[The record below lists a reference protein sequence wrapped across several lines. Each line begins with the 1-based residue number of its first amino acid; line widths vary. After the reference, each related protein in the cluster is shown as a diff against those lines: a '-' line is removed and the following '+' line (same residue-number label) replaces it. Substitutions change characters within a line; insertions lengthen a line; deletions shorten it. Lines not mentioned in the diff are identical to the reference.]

1 MNLIVRGGRILDPSQ
16 GIDRVAD
23 LIIVDGVVEAI
34 APTEHAANAPESSH
48 AGVPECEIVD
58 ASGLLVTPGLVDIH
72 VHLREPGFEY
82 KEDIESGT
90 RAAAAG
96 GFTSVCCMPNTDP
109 AIDSPAVVRQIIERA
124 EDVGFARVFPIAS
137 LTRAMAGDR
146 LADIADLKAAGACAI
161 SDDAFPVQSSETMR
175 RGMEYCAQFGLTLMT
190 HNEDQSLTVGGAMN
204 EGVVATTLGVP
215 GIPRVSEDIGAAR
228 NILLSRLTGCRLH
241 LLHISTGTTAQLL
254 RWAKEVGAPVT
265 GETGPHYLTLTDE
278 ACEGFN
284 TNAKMNPP
292 LRTAEDRAALRAAL
306 ADGTIDVIATDH
318 APHAGYE
325 KEREFDKAPF
335 GILGLE
341 TAFGLI
347 YTHLVGSGALSLSD
361 AIRCMTHAPAE
372 ALRLPVGTLK
382 PGARADVAIFDLNA
396 RWTVDPASFRSKS
409 RNTPFAGWELQGKP
423 VMTILGGRVVHV

>member
-1 MNLIVRGGRILDPSQ
+1 VKLIVRGGRVLDPST
-16 GIDRVAD
+16 GLDRVSD
-23 LIIVDGVVEAI
+23 LILDDGVVVGISPVAE
-34 APTEHAANAPESSH
+34 T
-48 AGVPECEIVD
+48 GRDGMDGMDVVD

-90 RAAAAG
+90 LAAAAG

-109 AIDSPAVVRQIIERA
+109 AIDTPAVVRQIIERA
-124 EDVGFARVFPIAS
+124 EAAGSARVFPIAS

-146 LADIADLKAAGACAI
+146 LSEIAELKAAGACAI
-161 SDDAFPVQSSETMR
+161 SDDAFPVQNSETMR
-175 RGMEYCAQFGLTLMT
+175 RGMEYCAQFGLTVMT

-204 EGVVATTLGVP
+204 EGFVATMMGVP

-254 RWAKEVGAPVT
+254 RWAKEAGAPVT
-265 GETGPHYLTLTDE
+265 GETAPHYLTLTDE
-278 ACEGFN
+278 ACQGFN
-284 TNAKMNPP
+284 ANAKMNPP
-292 LRTAEDRAALRAAL
+292 LRTAKDRAALKAAL
-306 ADGTIDVIATDH
+306 RDGTIDAIATDH
-318 APHAGYE
+318 APHARHE

-347 YTHLVGSGALSLSD
+347 YTHLVATGDLALGD
-361 AIRCMTHAPAE
+361 AIRCMTSAPAR
-372 ALRLPVGTLK
+372 ALGLPVGTLQ
-382 PGARADVAIFDLNA
+382 PGAPADVALFDLNA
-396 RWTVDPASFRSKS
+396 RWTVDPAAFRSKS

-423 VMTILGGRVVHV
+423 VMTIVGGRVVRA